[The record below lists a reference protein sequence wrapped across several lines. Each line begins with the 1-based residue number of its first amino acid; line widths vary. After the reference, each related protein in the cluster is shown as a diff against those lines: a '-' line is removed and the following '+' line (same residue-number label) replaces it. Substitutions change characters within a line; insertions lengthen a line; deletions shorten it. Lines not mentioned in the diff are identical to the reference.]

1 MDCCCQEE
9 IEKENGYPSADGDEE
24 DDNELENGDDGLKGL
39 FWQFWLSATKIYAPL
54 CNVHLYHCSQV
65 FGFIYDKSLVS

>member
-1 MDCCCQEE
+1 LDCCCQEE

-39 FWQFWLSATKIYAPL
+39 FWQF
-54 CNVHLYHCSQV
+54 
-65 FGFIYDKSLVS
+65 

>member
-1 MDCCCQEE
+1 MLVDRGCDLWLANLIGLLLSGR

-39 FWQFWLSATKIYAPL
+39 FWQF
-54 CNVHLYHCSQV
+54 
-65 FGFIYDKSLVS
+65 